1 MPQTARGA
9 SGPLCG
15 GFRPAAICASSP
27 SGSVT
32 ASSPQTAGSGSPSG
46 VNPSSASAASSSTH
60 SRITRA
66 ISAPRPSPATGSA
79 QGSSAA
85 ASGNSANSSGRS
97 PRSAATAP
105 QTSSDLRWRTRVHL
119 SRATSMAAAKER
131 AGSERH
137 RRKTA
142 RASTTHASRS
152 SSAAVGM
159 VGPPAGH
166 LALMKLCTE
175 TWPESRPGV
184 EFFSVFRPGAP
195 GSARRRRWAVPTLRL
210 GVRPGRA
217 ARSARGTSA
226 DPPSLRTRWVGAALD
241 PPYPT
246 GSRHQ

>member
-1 MPQTARGA
+1 MSGTRSDGAGRSSPGPRPSRPLWLSAAGACGVRVVRSLCERMPQTARGA
-9 SGPLCG
+9 SGPLWG

-46 VNPSSASAASSSTH
+46 VNPSSASAASSSTQ
-60 SRITRA
+60 SRTNRA
-66 ISAPRPSPATGSA
+66 AAAWSPPDSA
-79 QGSSAA
+79 AA

-159 VGPPAGH
+159 AGPPAGH

-184 EFFSVFRPGAP
+184 EFFSVFRPGAAGGP
-195 GSARRRRWAVPTLRL
+195 LANPERRR
-210 GVRPGRA
+210 
-217 ARSARGTSA
+217 
-226 DPPSLRTRWVGAALD
+226 
-241 PPYPT
+241 
-246 GSRHQ
+246 GSGHRCQIR